1 MITLQFDNAHDD
13 KGVKPVEYMEGH
25 YLYLCCPA
33 VETSTWKGGMFQEFH
48 PFTISSAPDEPV
60 TRDLTL
66 TLTLT
71 LTPNLTLPLTL
82 PLPLT
87 LMRQVLEVNIRVM
100 PSPYSWTNKV
110 ARYLQPSP
118 SPYPNP
124 KPNPHPNPHPHP
136 NQVARYLQLLDPNN
150 TGEVELATRNP
161 TTGVTTLGKV
171 IGPDGK
177 PFFRVDA
184 PHGIVSRVI
193 GSTRTAR
200 RAVAA
205 T

>member
-66 TLTLT
+66 TPNLTLTLTLT
-71 LTPNLTLPLTL
+71 LTPTLTLTLP
-82 PLPLT
+82 

-118 SPYPNP
+118 SS
-124 KPNPHPNPHPHP
+124 KPQPSP
-136 NQVARYLQLLDPNN
+136 
-150 TGEVELATRNP
+150 
-161 TTGVTTLGKV
+161 
-171 IGPDGK
+171 
-177 PFFRVDA
+177 
-184 PHGIVSRVI
+184 
-193 GSTRTAR
+193 
-200 RAVAA
+200 
-205 T
+205 